1 MKLSDEVCRQARVL
15 IANQLGLDFPEHR
28 QSDLERG
35 LAQAVQTSPP
45 TTPEA
50 YLAWLASLPD
60 THPEWMRLA
69 SYLTV
74 AETYFFRDGA
84 ALEALERQVLP

>member
-28 QSDLERG
+28 QADLERG

-50 YLAWLASLPD
+50 YLAWLASCRIR
-60 THPEWMRLA
+60 TRNGWLA
-69 SYLTV
+69 GYLTV
-74 AETYFFRDGA
+74 AETYFPGTVR
-84 ALEALERQVLP
+84 RWRR